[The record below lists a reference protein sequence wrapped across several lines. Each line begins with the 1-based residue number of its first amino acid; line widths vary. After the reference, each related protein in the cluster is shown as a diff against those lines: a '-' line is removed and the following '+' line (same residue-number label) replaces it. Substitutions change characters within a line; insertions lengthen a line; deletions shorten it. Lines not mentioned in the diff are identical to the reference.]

1 MREWASV
8 ETEKEGLYKDE
19 GGIWCTVTRMCYAR
33 LQRAPRHEANP
44 STFGVLSSSLGP
56 YTEILYVLSF
66 PLEYLDWQVQY
77 TQFYPQVA
85 GQQRV
90 NK

>member
-1 MREWASV
+1 MREWVSV
-8 ETEKEGLYKDE
+8 EGDKEGCYKDE
-19 GGIWCTVTRMCYAR
+19 GSVHRDTR
-33 LQRAPRHEANP
+33 L
-44 STFGVLSSSLGP
+44 TLGLFGVLIYNLGP
-56 YTEILYVLSF
+56 YTEILSVLSF

>member
-1 MREWASV
+1 MKVA
-8 ETEKEGLYKDE
+8 
-19 GGIWCTVTRMCYAR
+19 CTATRIRYAQ
-33 LQRAPRHEANP
+33 LQRALRHEANP
-44 STFGVLSSSLGP
+44 GMFGVLSYILGP
-56 YTEILYVLSF
+56 YTEILSILSF

>member
-1 MREWASV
+1 VYRN
-8 ETEKEGLYKDE
+8 TH
-19 GGIWCTVTRMCYAR
+19 
-33 LQRAPRHEANP
+33 PRHVANP
-44 STFGVLSSSLGP
+44 GTFGVLSYNLGP
-56 YTEILYVLSF
+56 YTEILFVLTF

>member
-1 MREWASV
+1 MKVA
-8 ETEKEGLYKDE
+8 
-19 GGIWCTVTRMCYAR
+19 CTTTRVRYAR
-33 LQRAPRHEANP
+33 LQRAPRHEANTG
-44 STFGVLSSSLGP
+44 TFGLLSYNLGP
-56 YTEILYVLSF
+56 YIEILSVLSF